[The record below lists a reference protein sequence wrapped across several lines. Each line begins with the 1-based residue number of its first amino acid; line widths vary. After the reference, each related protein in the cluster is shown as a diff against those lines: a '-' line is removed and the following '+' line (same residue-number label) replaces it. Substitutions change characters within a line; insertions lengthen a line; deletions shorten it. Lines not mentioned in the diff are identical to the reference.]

1 MLLHC
6 LKFQS
11 ELKRDQSNNT
21 YLLDIEDIV
30 TKKEAVLRMR
40 MHMTL
45 QTGLLST
52 IYCRRAAK

>member
-21 YLLDIEDIV
+21 SLLDIEDIV
-30 TKKEAVLRMR
+30 TKKGEVMR

-52 IYCRRAAK
+52 IYYRRAAK